1 MVRFSIGIDIGST
14 TVKVAVMEH
23 DRIVFTHYE
32 RHMSQVRTKTLEIL
46 NKVKDIVGENP
57 FTVAISG
64 SAGLGLANSADIS
77 FVQEVFATEKAVRT
91 LLGDVD
97 VVIELGGEDAKILF
111 LTNGVEERMNGTCAG
126 GTGSFID
133 QMAVLLNLT
142 PDEMDKEGLKATRLY
157 PIASRCG
164 VFAKTDIQP
173 LLNQNA
179 DKADIS
185 ASIFHAVVEQ
195 TITGLARGRQ
205 LTGKIAFL
213 GGPLHFFECLKKQF
227 KETLSLSDDL
237 AIFPEYDLFFVAAG
251 AALYAKTSGTEM
263 TFDTLRGRVEG
274 AVSASEANAYLQPL
288 FESEKAYDD
297 FCVRHAKASVLYGDL
312 AEYTGNAYLGIDC
325 GSTTVKLLLLDE
337 ENRILYS
344 YYNSNRGNPLDAVKK
359 CLLDIYEQCGERVK
373 IVSSAATGY
382 GESLMVNAFGVDFG
396 LVETMAHFKA
406 TRFFCPD
413 VDFIIDI
420 GGQDMKCFKIKNGA
434 IDNIMLNEACS
445 SGCGSFIE
453 TFAKSMG
460 YDAEEFARLGIFA
473 AHPVD
478 LGSRCTVFMNSS
490 VKQAQKDGAS
500 IGDISA
506 GLSVS
511 VVKNALYKVIRA
523 KSAEDLGTKIVVQG
537 GTFYNDAVLRSF
549 EREIGQE
556 VIRPSIAG
564 LMGAFGAAL
573 FAKEKKSKRSSLCT
587 KEALETFT
595 NTTKEVICSGCT
607 NKCRLTVNTFSGG
620 GRFISGNRCETP
632 LKTATQ
638 KELPNAY
645 QFKRDLFAKRET
657 CAVSSPRGV
666 IGMPL
671 ALNVIELYPF
681 WTAFFETLHI
691 NVVYSSP
698 ATRKTYE
705 LGRDT
710 IPSDTVCYPAKLV
723 HGAVAELIASGVD
736 AIFYPCMS
744 YNVDEGK
751 GDNHFNCPVVAY
763 YPELIAANMPATK
776 KVRFLYPYLGI
787 DHKRTF
793 PKQIF
798 SCLKEIYPDL
808 TLAEVKKA
816 TKNAYRAY
824 DFERAQIRAFGK
836 EALLYAQ
843 EHDLPVIV
851 LAGRPY
857 HINTEINHG
866 IDRLISSLGCVVLSD
881 DCVCDFTVP
890 PKVSVLNQWTYHA
903 RLYSAAKFC
912 AEHKRA
918 NLVQLVSFGCGI
930 DAVTTDEV
938 RSILER
944 ENKLYTQIK
953 IDEINNSGAVKI
965 RLRSLLCA
973 VEQKDQEGKTDE
985 A

>member
-1 MVRFSIGIDIGST
+1 MRLSIGIDIGST
-14 TVKVAVMEH
+14 TVKVVVMDS
-23 DRIVFTHYE
+23 DRIIFTHYE

-46 NKVKDIVGENP
+46 SKIKEIVGNEA

-64 SAGLGLANSADIS
+64 SAGLGLANSSKIS
-77 FVQEVFATEKAVRT
+77 FVQEVFATEKAVRL

-97 VVIELGGEDAKILF
+97 IVVELGGEDAKILF

-133 QMAVLLNLT
+133 QMAVLLNLS
-142 PDEMDKEGLKATRLY
+142 PDEMDKAGLQAKRLY

-164 VFAKTDIQP
+164 VFAKSDIQP

-205 LTGKIAFL
+205 LKGKIAFL
-213 GGPLHFFECLKKQF
+213 GGPIHFFDCLKKQF
-227 KETLSLSDDL
+227 KETLSLPDDM
-237 AIFPEYDLFFVAAG
+237 AVFPEQDLFFVAAG
-251 AALYAKTSGTEM
+251 AAIYAQSSGTATTYDSLVER
-263 TFDTLRGRVEG
+263 FKNAAADTGNNTYMR
-274 AVSASEANAYLQPL
+274 PL
-288 FESEKAYDD
+288 FETEEEYRAFSE
-297 FCVRHAKASVLYGDL
+297 RHRNASVEFADLSEYEGD
-312 AEYTGNAYLGIDC
+312 AYLGIDC
-325 GSTTVKLLLLDE
+325 GSTTVKLVLVDSSS
-337 ENRILYS
+337 RILYT
-344 YYNSNRGNPLDAVKK
+344 YYSSNKGNPLESVRR
-359 CLLDIYEQCGERVK
+359 CLLEIYSLCGGRVT
-373 IVSSAATGY
+373 IRGSAATGY

-406 TRFFCPD
+406 TSFFRPN
-413 VDFIIDI
+413 VDFILDI
-420 GGQDMKCFKIKNGA
+420 GGQDIKCFKIKNGA

-460 YDAEEFARLGIFA
+460 YDADEFAKLGIFA
-473 AHPVD
+473 KHPVD

-500 IGDISA
+500 IHDISA

-523 KSAEDLGTKIVVQG
+523 KSADDLGREIVVQG

-549 EREIGQE
+549 EREIGRE
-556 VIRPSIAG
+556 VTRPSIAG

-573 FAKEKKSKRSSLCT
+573 YAKEQMRERSSLSSKT
-587 KEALETFT
+587 ELENFV
-595 NTTKEVICSGCT
+595 NTTKEVICGGCT

-620 GRFISGNRCETP
+620 RRFISGNRCETP
-632 LKTATQ
+632 LKTAAH
-638 KELPNAY
+638 KDLPNAY
-645 QFKRDLFAKRET
+645 QFKRDLFET
-657 CAVSSPRGV
+657 EKQKITSGARGK
-666 IGMPL
+666 IGMPY

-681 WTAFFETLHI
+681 WTAFFGALGIE
-691 NVVYSSP
+691 VVFSEPS
-698 ATRKTYE
+698 TRKTYE

-723 HGAVAELIASGVD
+723 HGAITDLIHKGID
-736 AIFYPCMS
+736 TIFYPCMS
-744 YNVDEGK
+744 YNLDEGK

-763 YPELIAANMPATK
+763 YPELIAANMPA
-776 KVRFLYPYLGI
+776 VENIRFLYPYIGI
-787 DHKRTF
+787 DHPNTF
-793 PKQIF
+793 PRQMMQCI
-798 SCLKEIYPDL
+798 KEICPSIKL
-808 TLAEVKKA
+808 TEVKRA
-816 TKNAYRAY
+816 AHAAYKAY
-824 DFERAQIRAFGK
+824 DEYREKIRDFGRKGLAFA
-836 EALLYAQ
+836 E
-843 EHDLPVIV
+843 EHNLPVIV

-857 HINTEINHG
+857 HIDAEINHG
-866 IDRLISSLGCVVLSD
+866 IDRLISSLGVVVLSD
-881 DCVCDFTVP
+881 DSVCDFVSP
-890 PKVSVLNQWTYHA
+890 LKVSVLNQWTYHA

-912 AEHKRA
+912 AGSDRA

-930 DAVTTDEV
+930 DAVTTDEC

-944 ENKLYTQIK
+944 EDKLYTQLK

-965 RLRSLLCA
+965 RIRSLLCA
-973 VEQKDQEGKTDE
+973 IEQKSQEARAK
-985 A
+985 